1 MIFENFGKSL
11 KILEIHSFGLMRRLS
26 RVAGRWTLE
35 RSKEAK
41 KVMKS
46 MRGAAVGVP
55 EFGNMSGMMPVWS
68 LAIYTITGGPK
79 SIFGPGVQN

>member
-1 MIFENFGKSL
+1 MIVAQVTYPGWL
-11 KILEIHSFGLMRRLS
+11 AAGLS
-26 RVAGRWTLE
+26 RGAQ
-35 RSKEAK
+35 KAA

-55 EFGNMSGMMPVWS
+55 EFGNVSGMIPVWS
-68 LAIYTITGGPK
+68 LAIYTTTGGPK

>member
-1 MIFENFGKSL
+1 MKS
-11 KILEIHSFGLMRRLS
+11 IGLGSCAGCPGWVAAGLS
-26 RVAGRWTLE
+26 RG
-35 RSKEAK
+35 AK
-41 KVMKS
+41 KAEKAMKS

-68 LAIYTITGGPK
+68 LAIYTTIGGPK